1 MEKKN
6 QSYHRWFGLLLF
18 FCLATSL
25 AYSQRYEMKDS
36 TGRTIRLRV
45 MRNIVGSVQ
54 DSTGA
59 MSGVSVS
66 VKGKSDIGTTTDLN
80 GKYVLDVPDGD
91 VVLVFTM
98 IGYATQEIPL
108 KKEQGYLIVNMKR
121 ASSSMDDVVVIGFSK
136 QRKKDVVGSV
146 TTINPAE
153 LKVPSS
159 NLTTALAGRLT
170 GIIAYQRSGEPGQDN
185 AEFFIRGATTFGYKK
200 DPLILIDGIE
210 YSATELARLQP
221 DDIAQF
227 SILKDATA
235 SAVYGARGANGVI
248 LVTTKEGKAGKMRIN
263 VRLEN
268 SIASPTKD
276 VELADPVT
284 YMELH
289 NESYLTRGVLELPYL
304 QSQIDN
310 TKEGVNKYMYP
321 ATDWKKELF
330 KKSTNNQRG
339 NFSVSGGGAL
349 ANYFIAGSFTQDNGI
364 LKVDKRSN
372 FNSNINLKTYNLRSN
387 IGIKVTKSTDVMVR
401 LYGSFDDYTGPIAG
415 GTGLYRN
422 TMRTTPVLF
431 PAYYPVDEEH
441 FGVNH
446 ILFGNYDR
454 GQYLNPY
461 ANMVSGYKDSKRSL
475 MVAQF
480 EVKQNLAFIT
490 EGLNLRVMT
499 NTNRQSFFDISRA
512 YIPFWY
518 SAGGY
523 DKLTNTYHLTGIN
536 PDQGTDFLQLVGGGE
551 RQVVSTFYLESA
563 LNYNR
568 TFNKHGVSAM
578 VISIIRSQ
586 SESGATSLQQSLPFR
601 NLGVSG
607 RATYNYD
614 SRYFAEFNF
623 GYNGSERFYKS
634 ERFGFFPSIGAAW
647 LVSEENF
654 LKDLYPTVSK
664 LKLRGNYGMTGN
676 DKIGSA
682 DDRFFYL
689 SEVRIGAG
697 PGASFGTD
705 GSYTRPGVT
714 VDRYENYDITWE
726 TAVNST
732 FGVELGLFNKVEII
746 AEYFTEKRKNIL
758 MDRTLPATLG
768 LEANPKANVGRAQ
781 SRSIEFSI
789 DYNENIGKK
798 LFIATRANF
807 TYSRNRFVAYEE
819 PLYNEWYK
827 SRIGWPVNQ
836 QWGYVAERLFVDD
849 EEVDN
854 SPDQTFGGRK
864 AMGGDIKFR
873 DVNGDGVITDLD
885 QVPIGFPTNPEI
897 VYGFGVQTKYK
908 GVDFSFFFQGSA
920 RSSFWID
927 PRATAPFVEYRYGS
941 SDNVGVAL
949 QNQLLKAYAD
959 DHWSEENRNLYA
971 LWPRL
976 SSDPVQNA
984 TGGDLQT
991 NNTQRSTWFM
1001 RSGDFL
1007 RLKQVELGYSLS
1019 PKAAKRIRLES
1030 LRIYTNATN
1039 LVTFSKF
1046 KLWDVEMG
1054 GNGLGYPIQKV
1065 INFGIQVGL

>member
-18 FCLATSL
+18 FCLATGL
-25 AYSQRYEMKDS
+25 AYSQQFEIKDS
-36 TGRTIRLRV
+36 TGKVTRLKVVRDIRGV
-45 MRNIVGSVQ
+45 VQ
-54 DSTGA
+54 DSTGFL
-59 MSGVSVS
+59 SGVSVS
-66 VKGKSDIGTTTDLN
+66 VKGKSDVGTTTDQN
-80 GKYVLDVPDGD
+80 GRYVLAIPDGD
-91 VVLVFTM
+91 VTLVFTM
-98 IGYATQEIPL
+98 IGYATQEIPI
-108 KKEQGYLIVNMKR
+108 KKGQETLIVNFKR

-210 YSATELARLQP
+210 YTATELARLQP

-263 VRLEN
+263 IRLEN
-268 SIASPTKD
+268 SIASPTKN
-276 VELADPVT
+276 VELADPIT

-310 TKEGVNKYMYP
+310 TRDGVNKYMYP

-339 NFSVSGGGAL
+339 NFSVSGGGVL
-349 ANYFIAGSFTQDNGI
+349 ASYFIAGSFTQDNGI

-401 LYGSFDDYTGPIAG
+401 LYGSFDDYTGPISG

-461 ANMVSGYKDSKRSL
+461 ADMVAGYKDSKRSL

-490 EGLNLRVMT
+490 DGLNFRAMT

-512 YIPFWY
+512 YNPFWY
-518 SAGGY
+518 QAGSY
-523 DKLTNTYHLTGIN
+523 DKLTNTYHLMGIN

-551 RQVVSTFYLESA
+551 RQVVSTFYLESS

-586 SESGATSLQQSLPFR
+586 SESGATRLQQSLPFR

-647 LVSEENF
+647 LVSQEDFMKN
-654 LKDLYPTVSK
+654 LYPTVSK

-676 DKIGSA
+676 DRIGSA

-705 GSYTRPGVT
+705 AGYTRPGVT

-726 TAVNST
+726 TAMNST
-732 FGVELGLFNKVEII
+732 FGVELGLWNKVEII
-746 AEYFTEKRKNIL
+746 AEYFTERRKNIL
-758 MDRTLPATLG
+758 MDRTLPSTLG
-768 LEANPKANVGRAQ
+768 LEANPKSNVGRAQ
-781 SRSIEFSI
+781 SKSIEFSI
-789 DYNENIGKK
+789 DYNENIGKN

-807 TYSRNRFVAYEE
+807 TYSRNRFVAFEE
-819 PLYNEWYK
+819 PTYNEWYK

-854 SPDQTFGGRK
+854 SPSQVFGGRK

-897 VYGFGVQTKYK
+897 VYGFGVQTKYR

-927 PRATAPFVEYRYGS
+927 PRATAPFVEYRYSS
-941 SDNVGVAL
+941 SDNIGVQL

-959 DHWSEENRNLYA
+959 DHWSEDNRNLYA

-976 SSDPVQNA
+976 SSDPVQSA
-984 TGGDLQT
+984 SGGDLQT

-1019 PKAAKRIRLES
+1019 PKAAKRIHLES